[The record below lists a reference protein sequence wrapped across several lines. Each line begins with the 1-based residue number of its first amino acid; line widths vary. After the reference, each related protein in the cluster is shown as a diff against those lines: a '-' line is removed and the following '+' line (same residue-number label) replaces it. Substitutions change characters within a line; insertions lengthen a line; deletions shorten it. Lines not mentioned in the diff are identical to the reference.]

1 MIFFSIFFRQVF
13 SIFQMIFLLQKTRF
27 LFLTRFF
34 LIFVAGK
41 KKGKEFSASITIEG
55 VFLHAKF
62 HGRIFT
68 ADILLGLMKGR
79 DGIHL
84 KSTKE
89 VKINEE

>member
-1 MIFFSIFFRQVF
+1 
-13 SIFQMIFLLQKTRF
+13 
-27 LFLTRFF
+27 
-34 LIFVAGK
+34 VAGK

-55 VFLHAKF
+55 FFTRKF

>member
-1 MIFFSIFFRQVF
+1 MIFFDFFSSSFFDFSDDFFCYEKQDFCLLLGFFNFLWQGKRKERNLVQV
-13 SIFQMIFLLQKTRF
+13 LL
-27 LFLTRFF
+27 L
-34 LIFVAGK
+34 
-41 KKGKEFSASITIEG
+41 KG
-55 VFLHAKF
+55 FLHAKF